1 MSPAVGEEPSISLQL
16 GRKTVPFSSS
26 PREIAAL
33 VDGYNRRW
41 HIEGLPDGLNPA
53 IIDPDKTAGLVAG
66 LHAQPPAVLA
76 RLAGNS
82 LLLDWA
88 SLGLGTT
95 APTHRE
101 AFAGKFD
108 LIVENVQIRQV
119 MAHTS
124 VPFDAQLA
132 RDKSAEAQSALV
144 KANADVTAAE
154 GRRPPIPNEVGDMRF
169 RRSAIAQTWLNNA
182 EAWAKA
188 EPSNSAAQSSLA
200 AATKAF
206 EAYHMPKGIE

>member
-1 MSPAVGEEPSISLQL
+1 MAEEPSISLQL
-16 GRKTVPFSSS
+16 GRKTVPFSS
-26 PREIAAL
+26 PPAEIMAL
-33 VDGYNRRW
+33 VNGYNRRR

-53 IIDPDKTAGLVAG
+53 TIDPDKAAGLVAG

-76 RLAGNS
+76 RLAGNA

-108 LIVENVQIRQV
+108 LIVENIRIGQV

-124 VPFDAQLA
+124 VPFDPQRA
-132 RDKSAEAQSALV
+132 RAKAAEAQSALT
-144 KANADVTAAE
+144 KANADVIAAE
-154 GRRPPIPNEVGDMRF
+154 GRQPPTPNEVGDMRF

-188 EPSNSAAQSSLA
+188 EPSDGAAQSSLTA
-200 AATKAF
+200 ANKAF
-206 EAYHMPKGIE
+206 DAYHMPKGIE